1 VKADNKDENQEIN
14 FLDNKDKVVLK
25 STKKHKI
32 LVISENSLDI
42 YMIKKYLP
50 KEQGYNILEA
60 SSLTNALKILNY
72 ITLDLIIIDDTLQG
86 RDDGYSVLKK
96 LSSMQIVKDI
106 PKMLLLTQGYEDRD
120 LPSYNRNFDYVKKP
134 LDEIVFRHRTQLL
147 IDNSKEVSAKRSY
160 FKQLS
165 YQKFLE
171 ASSYLGIYHDIFE
184 MDEGMSL
191 IYDRDLNTFVECN
204 LAFENFF
211 TNIRV
216 FNRIIFNKKLVKE
229 YIPYIDESNYINH
242 YKSSEMMDAI
252 VKNLEFNFSLKVK
265 LAFNEYSFSVVAK
278 KIELKGRDLYL
289 IKLINILDYLPKSN
303 SEVRSANITLKE
315 SNLASFKDE
324 FLKLRSSLQKSQ
336 LKDQEE
342 IDKLI
347 YQLSSKLS
355 IVCDD
360 SSIID
365 DYKVINKENIYA
377 LISKSL
383 KDYRNKFSI
392 TLNSKK
398 IDENFDENS
407 EVIYSKIDEQKI
419 ASFMK
424 LLLDCYANSDI
435 DMLLYES
442 NETIIME
449 LAIKESDIKKDNTL
463 IKDLNSATKE
473 IDATIEIIKESKKVI
488 IIVNL
493 PKN

>member
-1 VKADNKDENQEIN
+1 VKADNKDENQEVN
-14 FLDNKDKVVLK
+14 FLDGKDKVALK
-25 STKKHKI
+25 STKKYKI

-60 SSLTNALKILNY
+60 SSLANALKILNY
-72 ITLDLIIIDDTLQG
+72 ITLDLIIIDDILHG
-86 RDDGYSVLKK
+86 KDDGYTILKK
-96 LSSMQIVKDI
+96 LSTMQIIKDI
-106 PKMLLLTQGYEDRD
+106 PKMLLLTKGYEDRD
-120 LPSYNRNFDYVKKP
+120 MPSYNRDFDYVKKP
-134 LDEIVFRHRTQLL
+134 LDGIVFKHRTQLL
-147 IDNSKEVSAKRSY
+147 IDNSKEVSAKKSY

-171 ASSYLGIYHDIFE
+171 ASSYLGVYHDIFE

-191 IYDRDLNTFVECN
+191 IYDRDLNTFVESN
-204 LAFENFF
+204 SAFENFF

-216 FNRIIFNKKLVKE
+216 FNRIVFNKKLVKE
-229 YIPYIDESNYINH
+229 YLPYIDESNYINH
-242 YKSSEMMDAI
+242 YKSDEMMDAI
-252 VKNLEFNFSLKVK
+252 IKNLEFNFSLKVK
-265 LAFNEYSFSVVAK
+265 LSFNEYSFSVVAK

-289 IKLINILDYLPKSN
+289 IKFINILDYLPKSD

-324 FLKLRSSLQKSQ
+324 FLKLRSNLQKSQ
-336 LKDQEE
+336 LNNKEH
-342 IDKLI
+342 IDKLV

-355 IVCDD
+355 ILCDD

-377 LISKSL
+377 LISKNL
-383 KDYRNKFSI
+383 KDYDSKYSI

-407 EVIYSKIDEQKI
+407 EVIYSKVDEKNI
-419 ASFMK
+419 TRFVK

-449 LAIKESDIKKDNTL
+449 LAFDEANMKEDEIL
-463 IKDLNSATKE
+463 IKDLTFATKE
-473 IDATIEIIKESKKVI
+473 LDATLERVKESKKVI

>member
-1 VKADNKDENQEIN
+1 
-14 FLDNKDKVVLK
+14 
-25 STKKHKI
+25 
-32 LVISENSLDI
+32 
-42 YMIKKYLP
+42 
-50 KEQGYNILEA
+50 
-60 SSLTNALKILNY
+60 
-72 ITLDLIIIDDTLQG
+72 
-86 RDDGYSVLKK
+86 
-96 LSSMQIVKDI
+96 MQIIKDI
-106 PKMLLLTQGYEDRD
+106 PKMLLLTKGYEDRE
-120 LPSYNRNFDYVKKP
+120 LPSYNRDFDYVKKP
-134 LDEIVFRHRTQLL
+134 LDGIVFKHRTQLL
-147 IDNSKEVSAKRSY
+147 IDNSKEVSAKKSY

-171 ASSYLGIYHDIFE
+171 ASSYLGVYHDIFE

-191 IYDRDLNTFVECN
+191 IYDRDLNTFVESN
-204 LAFENFF
+204 SAFENFF

-216 FNRIIFNKKLVKE
+216 FNRIVFNKKLVKE
-229 YIPYIDESNYINH
+229 YLPYIDESNYINH
-242 YKSSEMMDAI
+242 YKSDEMMDAI
-252 VKNLEFNFSLKVK
+252 IKNLEFNFSLKVK
-265 LAFNEYSFSVVAK
+265 LSFNEYSFSVVAK

-289 IKLINILDYLPKSN
+289 VKFINILDYLPKSD

-324 FLKLRSSLQKSQ
+324 FLKLRSNLQKSQ
-336 LKDQEE
+336 LNNKEH
-342 IDKLI
+342 IDKLV

-355 IVCDD
+355 ILCDD

-377 LISKSL
+377 LISKNL
-383 KDYRNKFSI
+383 KDYDSKYSI

-407 EVIYSKIDEQKI
+407 EVIYSKVDEKNI
-419 ASFMK
+419 TRFVK

-449 LAIKESDIKKDNTL
+449 LAFDEANMKEDEIL
-463 IKDLNSATKE
+463 IKDLTFATKE
-473 IDATIEIIKESKKVI
+473 LDATLERVKESKKVI

>member
-1 VKADNKDENQEIN
+1 MKADNKDENQEVN
-14 FLDNKDKVVLK
+14 FLDGKDKVALK
-25 STKKHKI
+25 STKKYKI

-60 SSLTNALKILNY
+60 SSLANALKILNY
-72 ITLDLIIIDDTLQG
+72 ITLDLIIIDDILHG
-86 RDDGYSVLKK
+86 KDDGYTILKK
-96 LSSMQIVKDI
+96 LSTMQIIKDI
-106 PKMLLLTQGYEDRD
+106 PKMLLLTKGYEDRE
-120 LPSYNRNFDYVKKP
+120 LPSYNRDFDYVKKP
-134 LDEIVFRHRTQLL
+134 LDGIVFKHRTQLL
-147 IDNSKEVSAKRSY
+147 IDNSKEVSAKKSY

-171 ASSYLGIYHDIFE
+171 ASSYLGVYHDIFE

-191 IYDRDLNTFVECN
+191 IYDRDLNTFVESN
-204 LAFENFF
+204 SAFENFF

-216 FNRIIFNKKLVKE
+216 FNRIVFNKKLVKE
-229 YIPYIDESNYINH
+229 YLPYIDESNYINH
-242 YKSSEMMDAI
+242 YKSDEMMDVI
-252 VKNLEFNFSLKVK
+252 IKNLEFNFSLKVK
-265 LAFNEYSFSVVAK
+265 LSFNEYSFSVVAK

-289 IKLINILDYLPKSN
+289 IKFINILDYLPKSD

-324 FLKLRSSLQKSQ
+324 FLKLRSNLQKSQ
-336 LKDQEE
+336 LNNKEH
-342 IDKLI
+342 IDKLV

-355 IVCDD
+355 ILCDD

-377 LISKSL
+377 LISKNL
-383 KDYRNKFSI
+383 KDYDSKYSI

-407 EVIYSKIDEQKI
+407 EVIYSKVDEKNI
-419 ASFMK
+419 TRFVK

-449 LAIKESDIKKDNTL
+449 LAFDEANMKEDEIL
-463 IKDLNSATKE
+463 IKDLTFATKE
-473 IDATIEIIKESKKVI
+473 LDATLERVKESKKVI

>member
-1 VKADNKDENQEIN
+1 VKADNKDENQEVN
-14 FLDNKDKVVLK
+14 FLDGKDKVALK
-25 STKKHKI
+25 STKKYKI

-60 SSLTNALKILNY
+60 SSLANALKILNY
-72 ITLDLIIIDDTLQG
+72 ITLDLIIIDDILHG
-86 RDDGYSVLKK
+86 KDDGYTILKK
-96 LSSMQIVKDI
+96 LSTMQIIKDI
-106 PKMLLLTQGYEDRD
+106 PKMLLLTKGYEDRD
-120 LPSYNRNFDYVKKP
+120 LPSYNRDFDYVKKP
-134 LDEIVFRHRTQLL
+134 LDGIVFKHRTQLL
-147 IDNSKEVSAKRSY
+147 IDNSKEVSAKKSY

-171 ASSYLGIYHDIFE
+171 ASSYLGVYHDIFE

-191 IYDRDLNTFVECN
+191 IYDRDLNTFVESN
-204 LAFENFF
+204 SAFENFF

-216 FNRIIFNKKLVKE
+216 FNRIVFNKKLVKE
-229 YIPYIDESNYINH
+229 YLPYIDESNYINH
-242 YKSSEMMDAI
+242 YKSDEMMDAI
-252 VKNLEFNFSLKVK
+252 IKNLEFNFSLKVK
-265 LAFNEYSFSVVAK
+265 LSFNEYSFSVVAK

-289 IKLINILDYLPKSN
+289 IKFINILDYLPKSD

-324 FLKLRSSLQKSQ
+324 FLKLRSNLQKSQ
-336 LKDQEE
+336 LNNKEH
-342 IDKLI
+342 IDKLV

-355 IVCDD
+355 ILCDD

-377 LISKSL
+377 LISKNL
-383 KDYRNKFSI
+383 KDYDSKYSI

-407 EVIYSKIDEQKI
+407 EVIYSKVDEKNI
-419 ASFMK
+419 TRFVK

-449 LAIKESDIKKDNTL
+449 LAFDEANMKEDEIL
-463 IKDLNSATKE
+463 IKDLTFATKE
-473 IDATIEIIKESKKVI
+473 LDATLERVKESKKVI

>member
-1 VKADNKDENQEIN
+1 MKADNKDENQEVN
-14 FLDNKDKVVLK
+14 FLDGKDKVALK
-25 STKKHKI
+25 STKKYKI

-60 SSLTNALKILNY
+60 SSLANALKILNY
-72 ITLDLIIIDDTLQG
+72 ITLDLIIIDDILHG
-86 RDDGYSVLKK
+86 KDDGYTILKK
-96 LSSMQIVKDI
+96 LSTMQIIKDI
-106 PKMLLLTQGYEDRD
+106 PKMLLLTKGYEDRD
-120 LPSYNRNFDYVKKP
+120 LPSYNRDFDYVKKP
-134 LDEIVFRHRTQLL
+134 LDGIVFKHRTQLL
-147 IDNSKEVSAKRSY
+147 IDNSKEVSAKKSY

-171 ASSYLGIYHDIFE
+171 ASSYLGVYHDIFE

-191 IYDRDLNTFVECN
+191 IYDRDLNTFVESN
-204 LAFENFF
+204 SAFENFF

-216 FNRIIFNKKLVKE
+216 FNRIVFNKKLVKE
-229 YIPYIDESNYINH
+229 YLPYIDESNYINH
-242 YKSSEMMDAI
+242 YKSDEMMDVI
-252 VKNLEFNFSLKVK
+252 IKNLEFNFSLKVK
-265 LAFNEYSFSVVAK
+265 LSFNEYSFSVVAK

-289 IKLINILDYLPKSN
+289 IKLINILDYLPKSD

-324 FLKLRSSLQKSQ
+324 FLKLRSNLQKSQ
-336 LKDQEE
+336 LNNKEH
-342 IDKLI
+342 IDKLV

-355 IVCDD
+355 ILCDD

-377 LISKSL
+377 LISKNL
-383 KDYRNKFSI
+383 KDYDSKYSI

-407 EVIYSKIDEQKI
+407 EVIYSKVDEKNI
-419 ASFMK
+419 TRFVK

-449 LAIKESDIKKDNTL
+449 LAFDEANMKEDEIL
-463 IKDLNSATKE
+463 IKDLTFATKE
-473 IDATIEIIKESKKVI
+473 LDATLERVKESKKVI

>member
-1 VKADNKDENQEIN
+1 VKADNKDENQEVN
-14 FLDNKDKVVLK
+14 FLDGKDKVALK
-25 STKKHKI
+25 STKKYKI

-60 SSLTNALKILNY
+60 SSLANALKILNY
-72 ITLDLIIIDDTLQG
+72 ITLDLIIIDDIIHG
-86 RDDGYSVLKK
+86 KDDGYAILKK
-96 LSSMQIVKDI
+96 LSTMQIIKDI
-106 PKMLLLTQGYEDRD
+106 PKMLLLTKGYEDRD
-120 LPSYNRNFDYVKKP
+120 LPSYNRDFDYVKKP
-134 LDEIVFRHRTQLL
+134 LDGIVFKHRTQLL
-147 IDNSKEVSAKRSY
+147 IDNSKEVSAKKSY

-171 ASSYLGIYHDIFE
+171 ASSYLGVYHDIFE

-191 IYDRDLNTFVECN
+191 IYDRDLNTFVESN
-204 LAFENFF
+204 SAFENFF

-216 FNRIIFNKKLVKE
+216 FNRIVFNKKLVKE
-229 YIPYIDESNYINH
+229 YLPYIDESNYINH
-242 YKSSEMMDAI
+242 YKSDEMMDAI
-252 VKNLEFNFSLKVK
+252 IKNLEFNFSLKVK
-265 LAFNEYSFSVVAK
+265 LSFNEYSFSVVAK

-289 IKLINILDYLPKSN
+289 IKLINILDYLPKSD

-324 FLKLRSSLQKSQ
+324 FLKLRSNLQKSQ
-336 LKDQEE
+336 LNNKEH
-342 IDKLI
+342 IDKLV

-355 IVCDD
+355 ILCDD

-377 LISKSL
+377 LISKNL
-383 KDYRNKFSI
+383 KDYDSKYSI

-407 EVIYSKIDEQKI
+407 EVIYSKVDEKNI
-419 ASFMK
+419 TLFVK

-442 NETIIME
+442 SETIIME
-449 LAIKESDIKKDNTL
+449 LAFDEANMKEDEIL
-463 IKDLNSATKE
+463 IKDLTFATKE
-473 IDATIEIIKESKKVI
+473 LDATLERVKESKKVI

>member
-1 VKADNKDENQEIN
+1 VKADNKDENQEVN
-14 FLDNKDKVVLK
+14 FLDGKDKVALK
-25 STKKHKI
+25 STKKYKI

-60 SSLTNALKILNY
+60 SSLANALKILNY
-72 ITLDLIIIDDTLQG
+72 ITLDLIIIDDILHG
-86 RDDGYSVLKK
+86 KDDGYTILKK
-96 LSSMQIVKDI
+96 LSTMQIIKDI
-106 PKMLLLTQGYEDRD
+106 PKMLLLTKGYEDRD
-120 LPSYNRNFDYVKKP
+120 MPSYNRDFDYVKKP
-134 LDEIVFRHRTQLL
+134 LDGIVFKHRTQLL
-147 IDNSKEVSAKRSY
+147 IDNSKEVSAKKSY

-171 ASSYLGIYHDIFE
+171 ASSYLGVYHDIFE

-191 IYDRDLNTFVECN
+191 IYDRDLNTFVESN
-204 LAFENFF
+204 SAFENFF

-216 FNRIIFNKKLVKE
+216 FNRIVFNKKLVKE
-229 YIPYIDESNYINH
+229 YLPYIDESNYINH
-242 YKSSEMMDAI
+242 YKSDEMMDAI
-252 VKNLEFNFSLKVK
+252 IKNLEFNFSLKVK
-265 LAFNEYSFSVVAK
+265 LSFNEYSFSVVAK

-289 IKLINILDYLPKSN
+289 IKFINILDYLPKSD

-324 FLKLRSSLQKSQ
+324 FLKLRSNLQKSQ
-336 LKDQEE
+336 LNNKEH
-342 IDKLI
+342 IDKLV

-355 IVCDD
+355 ILCDD

-377 LISKSL
+377 LISKNL
-383 KDYRNKFSI
+383 KDYDSKYSI

-407 EVIYSKIDEQKI
+407 EVIYSKVDEKNI
-419 ASFMK
+419 TRFVK

-449 LAIKESDIKKDNTL
+449 LAFDEANMKEDEIL
-463 IKDLNSATKE
+463 IKDLTFATKE
-473 IDATIEIIKESKKVI
+473 LDATLERVKESK
-488 IIVNL
+488 
-493 PKN
+493 

>member
-1 VKADNKDENQEIN
+1 VKADNKDENQEVN
-14 FLDNKDKVVLK
+14 FLDGKDKVALK
-25 STKKHKI
+25 STKKYKI

-60 SSLTNALKILNY
+60 SSLANALKILNY
-72 ITLDLIIIDDTLQG
+72 ITLDLIIIDDILHG
-86 RDDGYSVLKK
+86 KDDGYTILKK
-96 LSSMQIVKDI
+96 LSTMQIIKDI
-106 PKMLLLTQGYEDRD
+106 PKMLLLTKGYEDRE
-120 LPSYNRNFDYVKKP
+120 LPSYNRDFDYVKKP
-134 LDEIVFRHRTQLL
+134 LDGIVFKHRTQLL
-147 IDNSKEVSAKRSY
+147 IDNSKEVSAKKSY

-171 ASSYLGIYHDIFE
+171 ASSYLGVYHDIFE

-191 IYDRDLNTFVECN
+191 IYDRDLNTFVESN
-204 LAFENFF
+204 SAFENFF

-216 FNRIIFNKKLVKE
+216 FNRIVFNKKLVKE
-229 YIPYIDESNYINH
+229 YLPYIDESNYINH
-242 YKSSEMMDAI
+242 YKSDEMMDAI
-252 VKNLEFNFSLKVK
+252 IKNLEFNFSLKVK
-265 LAFNEYSFSVVAK
+265 LSFNEYSFSVVAK

-289 IKLINILDYLPKSN
+289 IKFINILDYLPKSD

-324 FLKLRSSLQKSQ
+324 FLKLRSNLQKSQ
-336 LKDQEE
+336 LNNKEH
-342 IDKLI
+342 IDKLV

-355 IVCDD
+355 ILCDD

-377 LISKSL
+377 LISKNL
-383 KDYRNKFSI
+383 KDYDSKYSI

-407 EVIYSKIDEQKI
+407 EVIYSKVDEKNI
-419 ASFMK
+419 TRFVK

-449 LAIKESDIKKDNTL
+449 LAFDEANMKEDEIL
-463 IKDLNSATKE
+463 IKDLTFATKE
-473 IDATIEIIKESKKVI
+473 LDATLERVKESKKVI

>member
-1 VKADNKDENQEIN
+1 MKADNKDENQEVN
-14 FLDNKDKVVLK
+14 FLDGKDKVALK
-25 STKKHKI
+25 STKKYKI

-60 SSLTNALKILNY
+60 SSLANALKILNY
-72 ITLDLIIIDDTLQG
+72 ITLDLIIIDDILHG
-86 RDDGYSVLKK
+86 KDDGYTILKK
-96 LSSMQIVKDI
+96 LSTMQIIKDI
-106 PKMLLLTQGYEDRD
+106 PKMLLLTKGYEDRE
-120 LPSYNRNFDYVKKP
+120 LPSYNRDFDYVKKP
-134 LDEIVFRHRTQLL
+134 LDGIVFKHRTQLL
-147 IDNSKEVSAKRSY
+147 IDNSKEVSAKKSY

-171 ASSYLGIYHDIFE
+171 ASSYLGVYHDIFE

-191 IYDRDLNTFVECN
+191 IYDRDLNTFVESN
-204 LAFENFF
+204 SAFENFF

-216 FNRIIFNKKLVKE
+216 FNRIVFNKKLVKE
-229 YIPYIDESNYINH
+229 YLPYIDESNYINH
-242 YKSSEMMDAI
+242 YKSDEMMDAI
-252 VKNLEFNFSLKVK
+252 IKNLEFNFSLKVK
-265 LAFNEYSFSVVAK
+265 LSFNEYSFSVVAK

-289 IKLINILDYLPKSN
+289 IKFINILDYLPKSD

-324 FLKLRSSLQKSQ
+324 FLKLRSNLQKSQ
-336 LKDQEE
+336 LNNKEH
-342 IDKLI
+342 IDKLV

-355 IVCDD
+355 ILCDD

-377 LISKSL
+377 LISKNL
-383 KDYRNKFSI
+383 KDYDSKYSI

-407 EVIYSKIDEQKI
+407 EVIYSKVDEKNI
-419 ASFMK
+419 TRFVK

-449 LAIKESDIKKDNTL
+449 LAFDEANMKEDEIL
-463 IKDLNSATKE
+463 IKDLTFATKE
-473 IDATIEIIKESKKVI
+473 LDATLERVKESKKVI

>member
-1 VKADNKDENQEIN
+1 MKADNKDENQEVN
-14 FLDNKDKVVLK
+14 FLDGKDKVALK
-25 STKKHKI
+25 STKKYKI

-60 SSLTNALKILNY
+60 SSLANALKILNY
-72 ITLDLIIIDDTLQG
+72 ITLDLIIIDDILHG
-86 RDDGYSVLKK
+86 KDDGYTILKK
-96 LSSMQIVKDI
+96 LSTMQIIKDI
-106 PKMLLLTQGYEDRD
+106 PKMLLLTKGYEDRD
-120 LPSYNRNFDYVKKP
+120 MPSYNRDFDYVKKP
-134 LDEIVFRHRTQLL
+134 LDGIVFKHRTQLL
-147 IDNSKEVSAKRSY
+147 IDNSKEVSAKKSY

-171 ASSYLGIYHDIFE
+171 ASSYLGVYHDIFE

-191 IYDRDLNTFVECN
+191 IYDRDLNTFVESN
-204 LAFENFF
+204 SAFENFF

-216 FNRIIFNKKLVKE
+216 FNRIVFNKKLVKE
-229 YIPYIDESNYINH
+229 YLPYIDESNYINH
-242 YKSSEMMDAI
+242 YKSDEMMDAI
-252 VKNLEFNFSLKVK
+252 IKNLEFNFSLKVK
-265 LAFNEYSFSVVAK
+265 LSFNEYSFSVVAK

-289 IKLINILDYLPKSN
+289 IKFINILDYLPKSD

-324 FLKLRSSLQKSQ
+324 FLKLRSNLQKSQ
-336 LKDQEE
+336 LNNKEH
-342 IDKLI
+342 IDKLV

-355 IVCDD
+355 ILCDD

-377 LISKSL
+377 LISKNL
-383 KDYRNKFSI
+383 KDYDSKYSI

-407 EVIYSKIDEQKI
+407 EVIYSKVDEKNI
-419 ASFMK
+419 TRFVK

-449 LAIKESDIKKDNTL
+449 LAFDEANMKEDEIL
-463 IKDLNSATKE
+463 IKDLTFATKE
-473 IDATIEIIKESKKVI
+473 LDATLERVKESKKVI